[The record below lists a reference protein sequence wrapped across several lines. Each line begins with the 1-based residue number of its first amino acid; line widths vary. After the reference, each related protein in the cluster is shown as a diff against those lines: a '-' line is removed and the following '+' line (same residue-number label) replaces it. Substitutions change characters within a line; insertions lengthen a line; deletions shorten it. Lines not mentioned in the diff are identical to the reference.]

1 MTHPRPGAP
10 QDLDLTL
17 DRLIKR
23 GDQSNSDFIAA
34 LPGDIRHMHRS
45 ARLDLQAQSARHDDA
60 GIQAKPRAVLV
71 QVAKDRVHDLVPRT
85 VSNPAAQNTALPSNG
100 TTVGVGLGGFR
111 SCPHGLNLPR
121 RAFET
126 MSADRLLVVTCRSRL

>member
-34 LPGDIRHMHRS
+34 LPGDLRRVHG
-45 ARLDLQAQSARHDDA
+45 ARLDLQSDPAGYDKARAQAEPS
-60 GIQAKPRAVLV
+60 AVLV
-71 QVAKDRVHDLVPRT
+71 QIANNPIHDFVPGT
-85 VSNPAAQNTALPSNG
+85 VRDLAAQNAPFPLSG
-100 TTVGVGLGGFR
+100 TTLSVGLRGSR

-126 MSADRLLVVTCRSRL
+126 MSADRLLVVTCRSGL